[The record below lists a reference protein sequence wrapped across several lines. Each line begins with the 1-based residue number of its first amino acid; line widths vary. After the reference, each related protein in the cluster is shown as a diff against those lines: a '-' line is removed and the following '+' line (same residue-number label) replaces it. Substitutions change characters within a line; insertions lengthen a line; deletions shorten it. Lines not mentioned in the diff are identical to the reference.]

1 MFLWAKQ
8 LIFPVHQ
15 AVSNL
20 RAGSGSHSSLRPD
33 SLTYGTKSICEM
45 AAFRL
50 PLTSFHPIEI
60 SQIQLLKKHSFYLI
74 ICLSNFF

>member
-15 AVSNL
+15 VVSNL
-20 RAGSGSHSSLRPD
+20 RAGSGSHSSLCPD
-33 SLTYGTKSICEM
+33 SLTYGTESICET

-50 PLTSFHPIEI
+50 PLISFYPIE
-60 SQIQLLKKHSFYLI
+60 SQIQLLKKYSFYLI